1 MIKRQKCIKVFEV
14 TSTLI
19 YAFVS
24 LSLLV
29 ISLSM
34 VGYALWEVWVAF
46 GANLNVIRKLLDAI
60 GLIVI
65 AMAVFDVSKY
75 FLEEEVLRDRELRSA
90 QEARE
95 TLTKF
100 LVIITI
106 AVSLEALVFIFDSG
120 KEDIKLL
127 LYPTLL
133 LAVSV
138 LLVVGLGFYQ
148 RLSMVAE
155 IEKDKTGGYGISI
168 ARSVA
173 H

>member
-1 MIKRQKCIKVFEV
+1 MIKRQKCIKIFEA

-34 VGYALWEVWVAF
+34 VGYALWEVWSPS
-46 GANLNVIRKLLDAI
+46 GEQRYQKLFDAI

-90 QEARE
+90 REARE

-106 AVSLEALVFIFDSG
+106 AVSLEALVFIFELG
-120 KEDIKLL
+120 KDDVSLL

-138 LLVVGLGFYQ
+138 LLVVGLGFYNV
-148 RLSMVAE
+148 LA
-155 IEKDKTGGYGISI
+155 
-168 ARSVA
+168 
-173 H
+173 

>member
-1 MIKRQKCIKVFEV
+1 MIKRQKCIKLFET

-34 VGYALWEVWVAF
+34 VGYALWEVWIAL
-46 GANLNVIRKLLDAI
+46 GANLNVIKKLLDAI

-120 KEDIKLL
+120 KEDVSLL

-148 RLSMVAE
+148 RLSMTAE
-155 IEKDKTGGYGISI
+155 IEKEKS
-168 ARSVA
+168 S
-173 H
+173 